1 MFLSP
6 TNRNIIIASIDET
19 LPEHLKNRLLINK
32 NMQLFEPQID
42 DKKSIIENNKA
53 FLLFHIKTSQIQTQI
68 QTFDFN
74 ELKMDSEVITLKAP
88 KPQNVEND
96 LRIIMEERQQE
107 IEKILSQQKPTII
120 QKESTS
126 IHEKPKLEIYEKYEG
141 KYEEKPEP
149 KRVSFQ
155 EPEEAE
161 SSKKIDII
169 LMELNVIKQELNEL
183 KKMIVLTKIN
193 PNESRNLS
201 QF

>member
-32 NMQLFEPQID
+32 HMQLFAPQID

-53 FLLFHIKTSQIQTQI
+53 FLLFHIKTSQIQPI
-68 QTFDFN
+68 DFDN
-74 ELKMDSEVITLKAP
+74 EVMDSEVITLKTP
-88 KPQNVEND
+88 KSEENVETD

-120 QKESTS
+120 QTESTS
-126 IHEKPKLEIYEKYEG
+126 IHEKQKTEIYEKYEG

-155 EPEEAE
+155 EPED
-161 SSKKIDII
+161 SCKKMDII
-169 LMELNVIKQELNEL
+169 LMELNIIKQELNEV
-183 KKMIVLTKIN
+183 KKMIILTKIN

-201 QF
+201 QL

>member
-1 MFLSP
+1 MFLSS

-32 NMQLFEPQID
+32 HMQMFAPQID

-53 FLLFHIKTSQIQTQI
+53 FLLFHIKTSQIQS
-68 QTFDFN
+68 FDFD
-74 ELKMDSEVITLKAP
+74 ELKMDSEEVITLKTP
-88 KPQNVEND
+88 KSQENVGTD

-107 IEKILSQQKPTII
+107 IEKILSQQKPTLI
-120 QKESTS
+120 QPESTS
-126 IHEKPKLEIYEKYEG
+126 IHEKPKTEIYEKYEG

-155 EPEEAE
+155 EPEED
-161 SSKKIDII
+161 SSKKMDII
-169 LMELNVIKQELNEL
+169 LMELNIIKQELNEL
-183 KKMIVLTKIN
+183 KKMFILTIN

-201 QF
+201 QL